1 MARTL
6 VAYTEGKACRTF
18 SASGIGL
25 ADRKEKK
32 GNPAGIF
39 LWRRADRA
47 WSGLVPPVAHN
58 VAVPCDEADAVVLI
72 APDCAV
78 DP

>member
-6 VAYTEGKACRTF
+6 VAYTEGEACRTF

-25 ADRKEKK
+25 AGRKEKK

-39 LWRRADRA
+39 LRRRADRA
-47 WSGLVPPVAHN
+47 WSGLVPPWPTTL
-58 VAVPCDEADAVVLI
+58 PCAL
-72 APDCAV
+72 
-78 DP
+78 